1 MKEISEPAGAS
12 GGSEPSGSDDGVRII
27 PPPQHN
33 FQDAAARALSAVRAQ
48 PDEQLEWLGARRQA
62 DRWLLPALD
71 DVLVVDPGDGAVRTS
86 RGRTVGPWWQILTLH
101 YLSASARPAAE
112 PPKVTFADLPAGRA
126 YAAVYRQ
133 RVTERL
139 CGTVGRDRPS
149 LARAGEELGGRAV
162 AGGDLA
168 FEFQVFPHL
177 RARLI
182 WYEGEDDDAPEG
194 QARASEPVLPPSA
207 VLLLPPNVEAF
218 LSVEDIVV
226 LSERIVSR
234 LSGGRF

>member
-12 GGSEPSGSDDGVRII
+12 GESETSGSGDGVRII

-48 PDEQLEWLGARRQA
+48 PDEQLEWLGARRRA
-62 DRWLLPALD
+62 DRWLLQVLD
-71 DVLVVDPGDGAVRTS
+71 DVLTVDPGDGAVGTS
-86 RGRTVGPWWQILTLH
+86 RGGTVGPWWQILTLH

-126 YAAVYRQ
+126 YAGVYRQ

-139 CGTVGRDRPS
+139 CRTVGCDRRS
-149 LARAGEELGGRAV
+149 LARAGEELGGQAV

-168 FEFQVFPHL
+168 FEFQVFPRL

-182 WYEGEDDDAPEG
+182 WYEGEDEAPAG
-194 QARASEPVLPPSA
+194 QAGASAPLLPPSA

-234 LSGGRF
+234 LSGGGF